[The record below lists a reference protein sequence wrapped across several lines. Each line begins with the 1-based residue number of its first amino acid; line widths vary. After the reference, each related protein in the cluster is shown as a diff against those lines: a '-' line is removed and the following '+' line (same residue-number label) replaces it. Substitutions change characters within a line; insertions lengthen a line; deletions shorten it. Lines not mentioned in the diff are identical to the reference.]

1 MKYKEKTKDKCIR
14 VRLDDAMWRRLSSYC
29 ESIEQTRSAFIR
41 SLISA
46 YISFDRREEV
56 E

>member
-1 MKYKEKTKDKCIR
+1 MKYKEVTKDKCIR
-14 VRLDDAMWRRLSSYC
+14 VRLDDALWYKLSKYC

-46 YISFDRREEV
+46 YIAFDRKEEA